1 MYLCYRQFL
10 FRLWGDG
17 RSNGD
22 HKNDGGRWSW
32 WWSIPVRICT
42 GGGVNWTKLDQQI
55 QSKRKHRWEYN
66 GRNLSP
72 TFKPNWPQLNELS
85 NDDVLFFSNHWS
97 ETATQSQSVAEIRQV
112 GQEVMHKKR
121 TGNST
126 WTDEFVVPPC
136 IVHVHSVVM
145 FFEKNRGQ
153 EIEMRWRWWWGL
165 VIVVSLGLS
174 GYLSFYPMHK

>member
-1 MYLCYRQFL
+1 MMMIDIGKNLHRRRCEL
-10 FRLWGDG
+10 DKI
-17 RSNGD
+17 RSTD
-22 HKNDGGRWSW
+22 
-32 WWSIPVRICT
+32 PVQEET
-42 GGGVNWTKLDQQI
+42 PVSTMAD
-55 QSKRKHRWEYN
+55 
-66 GRNLSP
+66 NLSP
-72 TFKPNWPQLNELS
+72 TLKPNWSQLNELS

-153 EIEMRWRWWWGL
+153 EIEMR
-165 VIVVSLGLS
+165 
-174 GYLSFYPMHK
+174 